1 LAPLHLGDEEKKDK
15 LFSEYLINYCL
26 LLCTFV
32 CVTTL
37 FLISKT
43 ADWKSTVKTLCRQ
56 SVNEQTLFYR
66 QYAPMVGLLSLVQ
79 HWSQQADETRS
90 HVISAYK
97 NRVCYY
103 LVLNVYYK
111 LT

>member
-1 LAPLHLGDEEKKDK
+1 MAHLHLGEEKKDK

-32 CVTTL
+32 CFTTL

-43 ADWKSTVKTLCRQ
+43 AEWKSTVKTLHRQ
-56 SVNEQTLFYR
+56 SVDEQTLIYR
-66 QYAPMVGLLSLVQ
+66 QYALMVGRRVLFGIGTL
-79 HWSQQADETRS
+79 SQQAYR
-90 HVISAYK
+90 HIISAYK
-97 NRVCYY
+97 NRVCYC
-103 LVLNVYYK
+103 LVLNVYCK